1 MLSDNGDFGA
11 QKVVKPVMGGFGEII
26 TPDKTALMP
35 ANSLGLRVERTERHS
50 FRYLFAIH
58 LLEDGID
65 LRYIKEVIRA

>member
-1 MLSDNGDFGA
+1 MR
-11 QKVVKPVMGGFGEII
+11 GFGEII

-35 ANSLGLRVERTERHS
+35 ANSLSLRVERTERHS